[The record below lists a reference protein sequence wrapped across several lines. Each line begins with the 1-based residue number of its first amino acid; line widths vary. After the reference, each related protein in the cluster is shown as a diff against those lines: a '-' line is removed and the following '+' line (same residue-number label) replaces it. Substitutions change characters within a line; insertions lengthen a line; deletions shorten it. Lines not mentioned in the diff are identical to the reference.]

1 MDAPARILVIE
12 DDVDINQ
19 MVAASLGKA
28 GYACAQAFS
37 GSEARL
43 LLKAAAAGV
52 EESFDLVITDLMLPG
67 ATGEELV
74 AEIRATGDA
83 PIIVVSARTDAA
95 DKVALLQL
103 GADDYLTKP
112 FNLDELHAR
121 VAVQLRHVTRG
132 AGNASVLRF
141 KDWTLDVDARTLTAA
156 GQPVRLTRLEFGII
170 EALVRRPKKVFTK
183 RELFEAAWHEEC
195 FVEEKAVT
203 VHMSNIRSK
212 LKPSG
217 TDAYLETVWG
227 IGFKLAE

>member
-52 EESFDLVITDLMLPG
+52 EEPFDLVITDLMLPG